1 MVQGL
6 QGSESGVTKRNIRRS
21 WKARPGAQR
30 RPTDDDER
38 ETQMAGLPARA
49 RRSIKMGR
57 YQPDRNPKRLKDALS
72 RSRARRGAQQVPN
85 DENDDDDDGLE
96 QSSQSCRQRCRVKCN
111 CIFFGI
117 FSGLGCGFILAFA
130 SDSLVTVEVT
140 STEPLLLQLYPAQP
154 PCPAQP
160 PHPPSPPPCPVQPPS
175 PAQPP
180 HPPSMPLTTPPHS
193 PPPLP
198 PPPSS
203 PPSPSPK
210 QPPSPP
216 PSPPPWTPVPRA
228 PPPKAPGPPAPSP
241 QRIVAVLNERF
252 ATGGYSNDLSRVG
265 ILLHQFDSYDD
276 GNAYHFQPWDRCAS
290 PSQCYA
296 VSDRLSAMTVAQ
308 SSVRDPSGA
317 WPIFSQSLAG
327 FIFNPGHNRILCSY
341 PYDAGTAERT
351 CSPLGGT
358 ATCVPGCTPNHR
370 AFGCRAGCR
379 GPSWCS
385 LERRG
390 WPCAWP
396 PEHLS
401 ESLAVRDRIA
411 ARFVRIFGRPQSHRR

>member
-1 MVQGL
+1 M
-6 QGSESGVTKRNIRRS
+6 
-21 WKARPGAQR
+21 
-30 RPTDDDER
+30 
-38 ETQMAGLPARA
+38 
-49 RRSIKMGR
+49 
-57 YQPDRNPKRLKDALS
+57 
-72 RSRARRGAQQVPN
+72 PN

-96 QSSQSCRQRCRVKCN
+96 QSSQSCRQRCRVKCK
-111 CIFFGI
+111 CIFLGI

-180 HPPSMPLTTPPHS
+180 HPPSMPLTTPPLS
-193 PPPLP
+193 PPP
-198 PPPSS
+198 S
-203 PPSPSPK
+203 P
-210 QPPSPP
+210 PP

-308 SSVRDPSGA
+308 SSVSDPSGA

-327 FIFNPGHNRILCSY
+327 FIFNPGHNRILCSD

-358 ATCVPGCTPNHR
+358 ATCVPGCTPNQR

-411 ARFVRIFGRPQSHRR
+411 ARFVRIFGRPRSHRR